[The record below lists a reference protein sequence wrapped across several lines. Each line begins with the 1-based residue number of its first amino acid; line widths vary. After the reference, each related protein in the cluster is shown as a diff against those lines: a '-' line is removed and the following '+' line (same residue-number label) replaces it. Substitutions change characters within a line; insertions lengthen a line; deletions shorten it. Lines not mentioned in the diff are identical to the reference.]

1 MSEIVDID
9 RVRLLIYYKV
19 HVDHDLFYFIANGA

>member
-9 RVRLLIYYKV
+9 RVRLHIYYNV
-19 HVDHDLFYFIANGA
+19 HVDHALCYFIANGA